1 MVNVTIDGKQ
11 IQVPEGTTV
20 LRAAESAGIK
30 IPTLCDHPQLAPYGG
45 CRLCLVEVE
54 GARTLQPSC
63 TLPVTPNMVVKTDTE
78 KVKDARKFVLTLIFS
93 ERNHFCMYCQV
104 SGGDCELQNSA
115 YAEGMTHW
123 PLQPNYTPF
132 TVDASNPYFV
142 IDNNRC
148 ILCRRCVRACG
159 ELVGNY
165 TLGIEE
171 RGANSYLVADLG
183 APIGESTCIS
193 CGTCVQVC
201 PTGAIIDRQSAYYGR
216 DKDVTHVKT
225 ICTQCSL
232 GCGLDVVTRDNRV
245 VRIDG
250 DWDSAVNN
258 GLLCSI
264 GRFEPLVNDRERIA
278 TPLINK
284 GAGLKAATKSEAIET
299 AAALL
304 KASTKDGSPVGA
316 LISTKVPAEA
326 LSTFSQLFKGMKNVR
341 FGTLDGIGYS
351 NATALLTASTREMK
365 EGSLNKIDEADCIVV
380 VGADLVKDHQVAGFL
395 VKRNL
400 PNGTKLILVDERSNQ
415 LAPFADAVLEPEKD
429 FSSILQQLADG
440 VQATNLGQKTDLGKA
455 VSFIRSAE
463 KVVLVVGKLPGG
475 VSSEEVSA
483 FEKALKSKAKSLEVI
498 SLKGQ
503 ANSYASYLFGLE
515 KPVDLKGLKTIFV
528 FQGDDEIDQKLSKE
542 LEKIPN
548 LVIQSTYVSGLT
560 TKAQVVLPAPSWSET
575 KGTYISADG
584 RIQSSIR
591 VIEPSEDTITTDEV
605 LHQFAGSVGTKL
617 GKDWKT
623 GMDMARIVTATELN

>member
-63 TLPVTPNMVVKTDTE
+63 TLPVTPNMVVKTDTQ

-123 PLQPNYTPF
+123 PLQPNYSPF

-183 APIGESTCIS
+183 NPIGESTCIS

-250 DWDSAVNN
+250 DWESEVNR

-264 GRFEPLVNDRERIA
+264 GRFEPLVNDRERVA
-278 TPLINK
+278 TPLVNK
-284 GAGLKAATKSEAIET
+284 GKGLKAATKEEALES

-304 KASTKDGSPVGA
+304 KASIKDGSSVGA
-316 LISTKVPAEA
+316 IISSKLPAEA
-326 LSTFSQLFKGMKNVR
+326 LSTFNQLFQGQKNLR
-341 FGTLDGIGYS
+341 FGTLDGSEYS
-351 NATALLTASTREMK
+351 NATSLFSIATKDSKEALLDS
-365 EGSLNKIDEADCIVV
+365 IDDADCILVI
-380 VGADLVKDHQVAGFL
+380 GADLVKDHQVAGFQ
-395 VKRNL
+395 VKRSL
-400 PNGTKLILVDERSNQ
+400 PGGAKLVLVDERTNQ
-415 LAPFADAVLEPEKD
+415 LAPFADAVLEPGKD
-429 FSSILQQLADG
+429 YSSVLQQISDG
-440 VQATNLGQKTDLGKA
+440 IQAVKLGDKTDLGKA

-463 KVVLVVGKLPGG
+463 KIVLIVGKLPAN
-475 VSSEEVSA
+475 VSSEKVSA
-483 FEKALKSKAKSLEVI
+483 FEKTLRSKSKSLDVI

-503 ANSYASYLFGLE
+503 ANSYASYLFGL
-515 KPVDLKGLKTIFV
+515 KKLVNLQGMKTIFV
-528 FQGDDEIDQKLSKE
+528 FQGDEEIDQKLAKE
-542 LEKIPN
+542 LEQIPN
-548 LVIQSTYVSGLT
+548 MVIQSTFVSGLT
-560 TKAQVVLPAPSWSET
+560 SKAQIVLPAPTWSECD
-575 KGTYISADG
+575 GTFISADG
-584 RIQSSIR
+584 RIQPAQR
-591 VIEPSEDTITTDEV
+591 VINPTEDTISTAEV
-605 LHQFAGSVGTKL
+605 LRQIGTAIGTKL
-617 GKDWKT
+617 AKDWKT
-623 GMDMARIVTATELN
+623 GLDTTRVVTNTDLK